1 MKVLYPKC
9 AGLDVHKD
17 SVVAA
22 FRDAT
27 GKEVKHEVRAIG
39 AVMASQLQSAYYML
53 LRRQS
58 YKDLGADHFEAR
70 EKPKIV
76 ARLVRRLKQLG
87 VNLDLGQLKQLG
99 TDMVIKPSGDR
110 PAPAPT

>member
-27 GKEVKHEVRAIG
+27 GKEVKHEVRSSG
-39 AVMASQLQSAYYML
+39 
-53 LRRQS
+53 RRRR
-58 YKDLGADHFEAR
+58 AR

-99 TDMVIKPSGDR
+99 TDMVIKPSGDH